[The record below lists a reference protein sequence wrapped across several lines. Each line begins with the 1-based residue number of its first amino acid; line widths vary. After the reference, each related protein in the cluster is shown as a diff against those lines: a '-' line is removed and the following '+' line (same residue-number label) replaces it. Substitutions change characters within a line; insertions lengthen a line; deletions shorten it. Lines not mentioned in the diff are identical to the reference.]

1 LLAGLGEVRRNN
13 IFGYTAFSL
22 YGGFWMSIGT
32 IEIVSL
38 LSNGEAAPANPNAT
52 QAMLFMVFLFTVM
65 LWILTFKMN
74 KTICSLFF
82 LLLVTCLLLFFGV
95 DNETVDKVGGYF
107 GICTSANAFWLAF
120 VELYNDVFGEGSEVI
135 PLGHWNSNR
144 FQSAGA
150 AHSPGRIHGHWPFL
164 MPRESHTKSENA
176 RPSCDVENG
185 NGTAEECLSTWY
197 YRKIVLA
204 Q

>member
-1 LLAGLGEVRRNN
+1 
-13 IFGYTAFSL
+13 
-22 YGGFWMSIGT
+22 MSIGT

-38 LSNGEAAPANPNAT
+38 LSNGEAAPANPDAT

-74 KTICSLFF
+74 KTICFLFF

-120 VELYNDVFGEGSEVI
+120 VELYNDVFGEGREVI
-135 PLGHWNSNR
+135 PLGHWRSNR
-144 FQSAGA
+144 FQSTGA
-150 AHSPGRIHGHWPFL
+150 AHSPGRIHGHWPFI
-164 MPRESHTKSENA
+164 MPRESHKKNNDA
-176 RPSCDVENG
+176 KPSSDVETGITN
-185 NGTAEECLSTWY
+185 TKECHSSP
-197 YRKIVLA
+197 
-204 Q
+204 